1 MVIIPKLVLNDNI
14 DYVRIHAM
22 SHTSDE
28 EEPEPDPEPTPEP
41 THVEPEGGEN

>member
-1 MVIIPKLVLNDNI
+1 MVIIPKHLLNDNI
-14 DYVRIHAM
+14 DYGRIHAM
-22 SHTSDE
+22 SHTSEE